1 MTPFR
6 HARRDIVRAFA
17 RISGAT
23 LLTGLLCGGAL
34 AQDNYPSQPIRL
46 VIPYPA
52 GGTTDLIGR
61 QLADQLGKE
70 LGQTVIVDNRPGAS
84 TNIGAEMVSRAK
96 PDGYTLLMAS
106 TGQVRNPVLGPMPSF
121 ELSSLEPISLVSKLA
136 FVLAANPKTPFNT
149 GAELIKAAKAEPGK
163 LTVSSAQL
171 DMYVELL
178 NRRADMKLLHVPY
191 KGGAQASTDA
201 ISGQV
206 NMVFALLPVLQPHIQ
221 GGKLKLLGVTSDK
234 RLAAFPDVPTFTEIG
249 VDYDV
254 SIWYGLMAP
263 AGTPKPIIDRLAKVT
278 EKLMSSPEMGTRIRA
293 VGAEPAWSRPDEF
306 KAQLRSETAFWQQIG
321 RQMPQLIQK

>member
-1 MTPFR
+1 MTLFR
-6 HARRDIVRAFA
+6 HARRGFA
-17 RISGAT
+17 RALGAA
-23 LLTGLLCGGAL
+23 LLTGLVSGGAA

-46 VIPYPA
+46 VVPYPA

-61 QLADQLGKE
+61 HVADQLGKE
-70 LGQTVIVDNRPGAS
+70 LGQTVIVENKPGAG
-84 TNIGAEMVSRAK
+84 TNIGAESVARAK

-106 TGQVRNPVLGPMPSF
+106 TGQVRNPVLGPTPSF
-121 ELSSLEPISLVSKLA
+121 ELSALEPVSLLSRLA

-149 GAELIKAAKAEPGK
+149 GAELLSAAKAAPGK

-171 DMYVELL
+171 DLYVELL
-178 NRRADMKLLHVPY
+178 NRKAGISLLHVPY

-206 NMVFALLPVLQPHIQ
+206 NMVFALLPVLQPHVQ
-221 GGKLKLLGVTSDK
+221 GGKLKLLGVTSGK
-234 RLAAFPDVPTFTEIG
+234 RLGVFPDVPTFTELG

-263 AGTPKPIIDRLAKVT
+263 AGTPKAIVERLARAT
-278 EKLMSSPEMGTRIRA
+278 QKLMSSPEMGARIRA
-293 VGAEPAWSRPDEF
+293 VGAEPAWSKPEEF
-306 KAQLRSETAFWQQIG
+306 QAQLRNETAFWQQVG
-321 RQMPQLIQK
+321 RQMPHLIQK

>member
-1 MTPFR
+1 MTFFR
-6 HARRDIVRAFA
+6 PARRGFA
-17 RISGAT
+17 CALGTA
-23 LLTGLLCGGAL
+23 LLTALLPTGAA
-34 AQDNYPSQPIRL
+34 AQESYPSQPIRL

-61 QLADQLGKE
+61 QLADHLGKE
-70 LGQTVIVDNRPGAS
+70 LGQTVIVDNKPGAS
-84 TNIGAEMVSRAK
+84 TNIGAESVSRAK
-96 PDGYTLLMAS
+96 PDGYTILMAS
-106 TGQVRNPVLGPMPSF
+106 TGQVRNPVLGPTPSF
-121 ELSSLEPISLVSKLA
+121 ELSALEPISLVSRLP
-136 FVLAANPKTPFNT
+136 FVLAANPKTPYNT
-149 GAELIKAAKAEPGK
+149 GAELLAAAKAAPGK

-178 NRRADMKLLHVPY
+178 NGKAGIKLLHVPY

-221 GGKLKLLGVTSDK
+221 GGKLKLLAVTSGK
-234 RLAAFPDVPTFTEIG
+234 RLAVFPDVPSFTELG

-263 AGTPKPIIDRLAKVT
+263 AGTPKPIVDRLARATQKV
-278 EKLMSSPEMGTRIRA
+278 MASAEMGTRIRA
-293 VGAEPAWSRPDEF
+293 IGAEPAWSKPEEF
-306 KAQLRSETAFWQQIG
+306 QAQLRSETAFWQQVG
-321 RQMPQLIQK
+321 RQMPQLVQK